1 MNLPGN
7 GSAPPPAGLNVEQAC
22 TVLYNR
28 LPSLQAAHTHALL
41 SPSVGGDCRVEWA
54 ASAQSGAQMVAG
66 LTQWDDH
73 RVVMIA
79 LRAPVREDV
88 LARTVA
94 VSPMPEDL
102 REYLLNHKAAIRL
115 LYVGDSEDRLEQL
128 TALYRVAGALLAQGG
143 LGVLNERAA
152 LALPSA
158 LAFTYLSQLGSP
170 SPPIPLWTGAVTFN
184 MDDEAAPQPY
194 FMRTYGMEQLA
205 LPELGIYMPDRLMAD
220 EAYHTLINIALY
232 VVENNPTLKIEPGHR
247 TEFKGHTYLLTDPD
261 MAGPEFTSPTGLLLL
276 VEV

>member
-1 MNLPGN
+1 MGLPGN
-7 GSAPPPAGLNVEQAC
+7 GAAAPAGLDVKQAC

-28 LPSLQAAHTHALL
+28 LPPLQAAQTQALL
-41 SPSVGGDCRVEWA
+41 SPVVGSDCRVEWA
-54 ASAQSGAQMVAG
+54 ASSQSDVQMVAG

-79 LRAPVREDV
+79 LRAPVREEV

-102 REYLLNHKAAIRL
+102 RAYLLNHKAAIRL

-143 LGVLNERAA
+143 LGLLNERAA
-152 LALPSA
+152 LALPAA
-158 LAFTYLSQLGSP
+158 LAFTYLAQLGSP

-184 MDDEAAPQPY
+184 MEDDAAAQPY
-194 FMRTYGMEQLA
+194 FLRTYGMEQLA
-205 LPELGIYMPDRLMAD
+205 LPELGIFMPDRLLAD

-232 VVENNPTLKIEPGHR
+232 VVESSPTLEIEAGHR
-247 TEFKGHTYLLTDPD
+247 TEFKGRTYLLTDPD
-261 MAGPEFTSPTGLLLL
+261 MTGPEFTSPSGLLML
-276 VEV
+276 VDV